1 MDVIHNYIKKTP
13 KNPIFVINQDLNRDV
28 ISRVS
33 KIIGSLPAHT
43 NQIQREFISIYN
55 PSNIFDKNTLDNF
68 LTLNQD
74 GILNIDEAVAEN
86 PSFKKIMEDGMVTDQ
101 ELETQAQKVVSMLQD
116 LEKKYGDEQLSE
128 VKALLTEAS
137 VLYAVYNI
145 HSIQQ
150 IDK

>member
-1 MDVIHNYIKKTP
+1 M
-13 KNPIFVINQDLNRDV
+13 F
-28 ISRVS
+28 
-33 KIIGSLPAHT
+33 
-43 NQIQREFISIYN
+43 F
-55 PSNIFDKNTLDNF
+55 
-68 LTLNQD
+68 NQD

-116 LEKKYGDEQLSE
+116 LEKKYDDEQLAE